1 MEATAKAQR
10 RRAARKPADVSVIR
24 IEMKDG
30 MGNPRWVTADL
41 IDITDGGFGLAL
53 MTPIVA
59 GSTVLV
65 RGKLGEHRTGNIKV
79 GVRWCFQRSDGM
91 YRAGLEFLDARSAFT
106 PHSQPDEKQANPAPG
121 EALDCYE
128 VMQLSPNADA
138 DTIGRVYRML
148 ALRYHPDNAETGNN
162 EMFVRLSEA
171 HQILSDPE
179 KRAAYDVRHGE
190 TKRLRWKIF
199 DQASTSVGS
208 EGEKRK
214 RQGIL
219 ALLRTKTLHDP
230 EQSEM
235 SIQLI
240 EELLGCPREHLQAAL
255 WYLKGKNYIRRGDNG
270 RYSISIAGFEVAEAE
285 QFTPAP
291 ATRQLPEASPAN

>member
-1 MEATAKAQR
+1 MEATATTQR
-10 RRAARKPADVSVIR
+10 RRASRQPADASVIR

-30 MGNPRWVTADL
+30 MGHPRWVTADL
-41 IDITDGGFGLAL
+41 LDITDGGFGLAL

-59 GSTVLV
+59 GSSVLV
-65 RGKLGEHRTGNIKV
+65 RGKLGESRPGNIKV
-79 GVRWCFQRSDGM
+79 GVRWCFQRTDGM
-91 YRAGLEFLDARSAFT
+91 YRAGLEFLDTRSTFT
-106 PHSQPDEKQANPAPG
+106 TDQKPDSSSPTHPD
-121 EALDCYE
+121 ALDCYE

-138 DTIGRVYRML
+138 DTIARVYRML
-148 ALRYHPDNAETGNN
+148 ALRYHPDNTQTGNN

-199 DQASTSVGS
+199 DQASASVGS

-230 EQSEM
+230 EHSEM
-235 SIQLI
+235 TIQLI

-270 RYSISIAGFEVAEAE
+270 RYSITIAGFEVAEAE
-285 QFTPAP
+285 QFTPAS
-291 ATRQLPEASPAN
+291 TNRQLPEASPAN